1 MTDRPRIETISAVT
15 LIVSDMARSLGFY
28 TDLGFEL
35 RYGSPSSD
43 FASFAVGDGYLNL
56 ARGTPPDRSWGR
68 IVLYVD
74 DVDEMFRHVE
84 GLGLAP
90 ETHPAD
96 ADWGERYFHL
106 RDPDHH
112 ELSFAHPLP

>member
-1 MTDRPRIETISAVT
+1 M
-15 LIVSDMARSLGFY
+15 IVSDVARSVSFY

-35 RYGSPSSD
+35 EHGSPSPN

-56 ARGTPPDRSWGR
+56 AGGTPPHGLWGR
-68 IVLYVD
+68 VVLYVD
-74 DVDEMFRHVE
+74 DVDEMFRRVVD
-84 GLGLAP
+84 LGLDP
-90 ETHPAD
+90 ETEPAD

-112 ELSFAHPLP
+112 ELSFARPLQ